1 MCLQCRRRGFDPWV
15 GKIPLQKEIAIH
27 SSILAWRIPRTE
39 ELAGYSPW
47 GHERVGHGLAT
58 KQETIKVDE

>member
-1 MCLQCRRRGFDPWV
+1 MCLQCRRRGFDSWI

-27 SSILAWRIPRTE
+27 SSILAWRIPPTE

-47 GHERVGHGLAT
+47 GHDRVGRGLAT